1 MTRPHLAFMATAA
14 ALTLGACQYM
24 PWRSA
29 GTAETAAP
37 SEAALPVTVSTG
49 EPSTMP
55 ESEACAVIGSRGW
68 EAWVNKMPGPDMQP
82 KIHVVG
88 QVDVPTGGY
97 TFEWQ
102 EGPLDRSAH
111 PALRLTLV
119 PIAPDGMALQ
129 AITTMEVKYEAP
141 ALATGYS
148 RVLIS
153 CGGAPLAEIKQ
164 ITDVF

>member
-1 MTRPHLAFMATAA
+1 MTRPHLAFIATAA
-14 ALTLGACQYM
+14 ALSLGACQYM
-24 PWRSA
+24 PWSGA
-29 GTAETAAP
+29 GTVENPAP
-37 SEAALPVTVSTG
+37 SEAALPITVSTG
-49 EPSTMP
+49 EPATMP

-88 QVDVPTGGY
+88 QVDVRTGGY

-129 AITTMEVKYEAP
+129 AITTMEAKYEAP

-153 CGGAPLAEIKQ
+153 CGGAPLAEITQ

>member
-14 ALTLGACQYM
+14 ALTLAACQYM
-24 PWRSA
+24 PWSGA
-29 GTAETAAP
+29 GTTESKAP
-37 SEAALPVTVSTG
+37 PESALPVTVSTG
-49 EPSTMP
+49 EPAAMP
-55 ESEACAVIGSRGW
+55 DSGACAVLDSRGW
-68 EAWVNKMPGPDMQP
+68 EAWINKMPGPDMQP

-88 QVDVPTGGY
+88 QVNVRTGGY
-97 TFEWQ
+97 TYEWQ

-119 PIAPDGMALQ
+119 PIAPEGMALQ

-153 CGGAPLAEIKQ
+153 CGGAPLAEITQ

>member
-1 MTRPHLAFMATAA
+1 MTRPYLAFMATAA
-14 ALTLGACQYM
+14 ALTLAACQALPWNAPGM
-24 PWRSA
+24 PES
-29 GTAETAAP
+29 AAP

-49 EPSTMP
+49 KPAAMP

-68 EAWVNKMPGPDMQP
+68 EAWVNKMPGPDMHP

-88 QVDVPTGGY
+88 QVDVRTGGY

-119 PIAPDGMALQ
+119 PIAPEGMALQ

-141 ALATGYS
+141 ALASGYS

-153 CGGAPLAEIKQ
+153 CGGAPLAEIAP